1 MEATTNLA
9 TGAICVQNSSAPEAM
24 RLSTIAFSALVLY
37 HGISRSRRL
46 IELSFGWLIIRA
58 DSEHTRSKK
67 NSTIGTGIIVLA
79 PLNLC
84 TLHLKKT
91 PALKAVLKDYLED
104 EHRAAL
110 SIRRDCTRRSVAL
123 PSRCME
129 TDQGACNGLWIGP
142 ESQSQT
148 ETWSPRQS
156 KKMQRAVGRQASDQ
170 AGSLEPE
177 LPQAVKPAPKNEH
190 RSNCWR
196 PCTETVENLTVFT
209 NRSPVHKSSGMPS
222 RIPCVT
228 KEGRFHGMVS
238 QEEEHALNLL
248 YIYDVK
254 LDVWNY
260 VHFEREPGHS
270 CIFRCMEHK
279 SQVLLVGYRDNL
291 GHSLCFYDLVDSRIE
306 PKYPDWSGKTLFYF
320 REKEAEPMLSVSDVL
335 TSLQQERD
343 KCYNK

>member
-1 MEATTNLA
+1 M
-9 TGAICVQNSSAPEAM
+9 
-24 RLSTIAFSALVLY
+24 
-37 HGISRSRRL
+37 
-46 IELSFGWLIIRA
+46 
-58 DSEHTRSKK
+58 
-67 NSTIGTGIIVLA
+67 
-79 PLNLC
+79 
-84 TLHLKKT
+84 
-91 PALKAVLKDYLED
+91 
-104 EHRAAL
+104 
-110 SIRRDCTRRSVAL
+110 
-123 PSRCME
+123 
-129 TDQGACNGLWIGP
+129 
-142 ESQSQT
+142 
-148 ETWSPRQS
+148 
-156 KKMQRAVGRQASDQ
+156 
-170 AGSLEPE
+170 
-177 LPQAVKPAPKNEH
+177 
-190 RSNCWR
+190 RSNR
-196 PCTETVENLTVFT
+196 HIQVSSVFDQY
-209 NRSPVHKSSGMPS
+209 